1 MTRIIMY
8 GCNGKMGKVISSL
21 VKEDASVEI
30 VAGIDSFGGQLD
42 SYRLRQMH

>member
-21 VKEDASVEI
+21 VKE
-30 VAGIDSFGGQLD
+30 AGFLPGL
-42 SYRLRQMH
+42 